1 MPHIFDR
8 IFVDCFTNFIEKI
21 ILQTKRTLNSQEF
34 LTTLPYLKYIL
45 DDKNL
50 GFMLNSIYNIG
61 QTALLA
67 DLSFP
72 NYTEHNKWDLYN
84 ILQLIRSLIP
94 EDELEL
100 LDKLNS

>member
-61 QTALLA
+61 QTDLLA
-67 DLSFP
+67 E
-72 NYTEHNKWDLYN
+72 TEGKGLTLCHYPLDFYN
-84 ILQLIRSLIP
+84 LFCLLHPYSL
-94 EDELEL
+94 L
-100 LDKLNS
+100 LNGNF

>member
-1 MPHIFDR
+1 M
-8 IFVDCFTNFIEKI
+8 DCFTNFIEKI

-67 DLSFP
+67 E
-72 NYTEHNKWDLYN
+72 TEGKGLALYHFSAR
-84 ILQLIRSLIP
+84 L
-94 EDELEL
+94 
-100 LDKLNS
+100 